1 MTTNMVALPHCCP
14 SRRRRTRGFSLIE
27 LLIVIS
33 IIMII
38 ILFAVPQF
46 KQHTIHVHEA
56 SAMATIDTVRKEEIL
71 YQSRFPTKG
80 FACSMSALG
89 PPPPG
94 QPTTDTAAGL
104 VDSTVAAG
112 AKDGYNFS
120 VQDCVTQPNTQT
132 VISYQIIAVPAVVGG
147 TGNNAFCSDES
158 GPTKVD
164 HSGNGQACVTSG
176 STQ

>member
-1 MTTNMVALPHCCP
+1 MTLAVAVLRR
-14 SRRRRTRGFSLIE
+14 SRRARRLRGFSLIE

-56 SAMATIDTVRKEEIL
+56 SAMATIDTVRKEQIL
-71 YQSRFPTKG
+71 YQSRYPSKG
-80 FACSMSALG
+80 FACSLASLG
-89 PPPPG
+89 PPPAG
-94 QPTTDTAAGL
+94 QPTSDTASGL

-112 AKDGYNFS
+112 AKDGYNFTI
-120 VQDCVTQPNTQT
+120 QDCVTQPNTQT
-132 VISYQIIAVPAVVGG
+132 IVSYQIVAVPALVGS

-164 HSGNGQACVTSG
+164 HSGNGQACVAGG
-176 STQ
+176 SAQ

>member
-1 MTTNMVALPHCCP
+1 MTLCFVAPRRQ
-14 SRRRRTRGFSLIE
+14 SRARWFGGFSLIE

-46 KQHTIHVHEA
+46 KNHTIHVHEV
-56 SAMATIDTVRKEEIL
+56 SALQTIDTIRNEEIL
-71 YQSRFPTKG
+71 YQSRFPSKG
-80 FACSMSALG
+80 FSCNLAALG
-89 PPPPG
+89 PAPAG
-94 QPTTDTAAGL
+94 QPTSDTAAGL
-104 VDSTVAAG
+104 LDSSVASG
-112 AKDGYNFS
+112 TKDGYAFTI
-120 VQDCVTQPNTQT
+120 QDCVTQPNTQT
-132 VISYQIIAVPAVVGG
+132 VVSYHIVAVPALVGS

-176 STQ
+176 STM